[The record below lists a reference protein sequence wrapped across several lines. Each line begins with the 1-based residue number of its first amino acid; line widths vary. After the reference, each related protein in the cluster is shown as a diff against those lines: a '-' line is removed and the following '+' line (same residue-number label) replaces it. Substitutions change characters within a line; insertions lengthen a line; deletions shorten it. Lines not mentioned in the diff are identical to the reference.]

1 MKQYVVVP
9 RKNEDDIEKYE
20 EGSTNVVEF
29 RALDYK
35 GNIVHN
41 IAELQIS
48 FGANAVEG
56 FGNEL
61 LRSYI
66 SGKKIYGVH
75 LQKSDEN
82 YIFGGMGICI
92 SPKSPDV
99 VFTEL
104 ELDINDLIKEKIET
118 EEKLKKLFDVNK
130 ISEEDK
136 QDLKNF
142 IINDKIPYGQLEL
155 SSYSVIKLTNNK
167 CKILNKTID
176 DHDGFEISII
186 ELISKI

>member
-66 SGKKIYGVH
+66 SGKKYM
-75 LQKSDEN
+75 E
-82 YIFGGMGICI
+82 Y
-92 SPKSPDV
+92 
-99 VFTEL
+99 
-104 ELDINDLIKEKIET
+104 
-118 EEKLKKLFDVNK
+118 
-130 ISEEDK
+130 
-136 QDLKNF
+136 
-142 IINDKIPYGQLEL
+142 
-155 SSYSVIKLTNNK
+155 
-167 CKILNKTID
+167 
-176 DHDGFEISII
+176 
-186 ELISKI
+186 ISKSQMRIIYLGEWEYVFHLKVQMLYLRN